1 MASVDSLVTNVDGKD
16 VVVPFDESISL
27 PNLKPFTEYNANEL
41 REMLIAQA
49 EAEANENTD
58 IDPADRPSGGSTTD
72 TKNTPPASNTSENA
86 VLLSAS
92 VGAVIIAGAGYM
104 LMRRNG

>member
-1 MASVDSLVTNVDGKD
+1 MVTNVDGKD
-16 VVVPFDESISL
+16 VVVPFDESVSL
-27 PNLKPFTEYNANEL
+27 PDLEPFTEYNASEL

-49 EAEANENTD
+49 EAEANENAD

-92 VGAVIIAGAGYM
+92 VGAAIIAGAGYM
-104 LMRRNG
+104 LMRKRNRKN